1 MFPAKG
7 GMLSSMFPAKG
18 GVEVIASEWSPCC
31 TNSLARCILE
41 VPTISDL
48 VSSDHS
54 TLLGQEETS
63 EESLLLPH
71 ESIGAEEY
79 NEKCSHASSQRDHD
93 T

>member
-1 MFPAKG
+1 MSLG
-7 GMLSSMFPAKG
+7 R
-18 GVEVIASEWSPCC
+18 
-31 TNSLARCILE
+31 TNFLVRFLLE

-54 TLLGQEETS
+54 TLSGQEEAS
-63 EESLLLPH
+63 EESLLLSH
-71 ESIGAEEY
+71 ESIGAEKY